1 MRLEIEGIYFAYNSV
16 DVLSDIS
23 FQVGGGQIVGII
35 GPNGSGKTTML
46 KCINRVLKPRVGTV
60 LLEGED
66 LRKMSRK
73 EIALEIGVVPQNNE
87 IRFPFTVMDVVMMGR
102 SPALTTFARESKED
116 MEIVE
121 NAMRMTDVLRL
132 ADREIDQVS
141 GGERQ
146 RVIIARALAQRP
158 KILLLDEPTL
168 HLDVNHQ
175 LEVLDLVYD
184 LAKKEGLTVI
194 MVSHDLDLAARYC
207 DRLIMLSEGGIQA
220 AGSIDS
226 VLTPENLEA
235 VFKIRAYVKFDEEI
249 GSHRVKII
257 SVSENGRRLHN
268 GDLSKHQ

>member
-1 MRLEIEGIYFAYNSV
+1 MRLVVKDICFAYNSV
-16 DVLSDIS
+16 DVLSQVS
-23 FQVGGGQIVGII
+23 FDVHQGQIVGII

-60 LLEGED
+60 LIDDKD
-66 LRKMSRK
+66 LKTLSRK
-73 EIALEIGVVPQNNE
+73 EIALEVGVVPQNNE
-87 IRFPFTVMDVVMMGR
+87 IRFPFSVMDVVMMGR
-102 SPALTTFARESKED
+102 SPALQTFERESKED

-121 NAMRMTDVLRL
+121 EAMRMTNVLKL

-175 LEVLDLVYD
+175 LEVLDLVRD
-184 LAKKEGLTVI
+184 LAKREDLTVI

-207 DRLIMLSEGGIQA
+207 DRLIMLSKGEIKA
-220 AGSIDS
+220 AGEVDN
-226 VLTPENLEA
+226 VLTPDNLDE
-235 VFKIRAYVKFDEEI
+235 VFKIKAYVKFDEEI
-249 GSHRVKII
+249 GTHRVNII
-257 SVSENGRRLHN
+257 SVSENGR
-268 GDLSKHQ
+268 DV